1 MTPVQ
6 QAWVF
11 SQVAHI
17 QRGAQLSEELVEYL
31 IAGAKAQ

>member
-1 MTPVQ
+1 MSPEQ

-11 SQVAHI
+11 AQVG
-17 QRGAQLSEELVEYL
+17 QMQGGTQLSEELVEYL